1 VATVSGRVGSCHGD
15 VTGASGDV
23 GPYPSPAR
31 LPYRSW
37 VNVPLEA
44 NCTAEAGARSDR
56 AQAQEHVFTLLRSVQ
71 REFRRQYLELAGGH
85 GLPFPVAG
93 PGLALLQEISEHP
106 GVTVNEVAR
115 LTGLPK
121 SRVSVLMSGL
131 AAQGVVRKDSDSRD
145 SRLVRL
151 CLTVQGSG
159 RVAEWSALAQQAMG
173 HLLQPLS
180 DEELVVVSEGLT
192 ALQRAFQLA
201 KMPSSGEQH
210 PTTELPC

>member
-1 VATVSGRVGSCHGD
+1 
-15 VTGASGDV
+15 
-23 GPYPSPAR
+23 
-31 LPYRSW
+31 
-37 VNVPLEA
+37 VNVPLKT
-44 NCTAEAGARSDR
+44 NCTAATGAKASDR

-71 REFRRQYLELAGGH
+71 RGFRRQYLELAGDH
-85 GLPFPVAG
+85 GLPFPLAG

-115 LTGLPK
+115 LAGLPK

-131 AAQGVVRKDSDSRD
+131 AAQGVVRKESDPHD

-151 CLTVQGSG
+151 YVTPEGFGHIV
-159 RVAEWSALAQQAMG
+159 EWSELAQQAMS

-180 DEELVVVSEGLT
+180 DEELVVVAQGLA
-192 ALQRAFQLA
+192 ALQRALRLA
-201 KMPSSGEQH
+201 GKPSSGEQH

>member
-1 VATVSGRVGSCHGD
+1 M
-15 VTGASGDV
+15 
-23 GPYPSPAR
+23 
-31 LPYRSW
+31 
-37 VNVPLEA
+37 NVPLETSR
-44 NCTAEAGARSDR
+44 TAETGAEPGR

-71 REFRRQYLELAGGH
+71 REFRRQYVELAGDH

-106 GVTVNEVAR
+106 GVTLNEVAR

-151 CLTVQGSG
+151 RITSEGSG
-159 RVAEWSALAQQAMG
+159 HIAEWTALAQQAMG
-173 HLLQPLS
+173 QLLQPLS
-180 DEELVVVSEGLT
+180 DEELVVVAEGLA
-192 ALQRAFQLA
+192 ALQRALQLA
-201 KMPSSGEQH
+201 KMPSSAEQH
-210 PTTELPC
+210 PTKGLPC